1 MILKRSILM
10 TLLLCFPIAS
20 VADDYDINKLIK
32 LVSNSTSI
40 NEAIN
45 NYNSGLKTVEDN
57 YPNVSANV
65 KQQFRK
71 QESAK
76 IGAAENY
83 TDNATTNEETSDIED
98 NSSLETPDE
107 DSPENTE
114 NIQSDLEAKQ
124 QAYDEAKA
132 KEQSKENRTLTAL
145 TTAATGIGGMQLAQG
160 LAEQKADKA
169 AEQDMSAYIA
179 TMRCSYA
186 DGKSVKAGTEEIELP
201 GANDSN
207 IMKYRAEYMSLA
219 ADLKERKDALGMKP
233 GIESEE
239 IMDRVQMGLYDDENV
254 GISDGAYA
262 SLYRAQIQNSDKDQQ
277 QIDADKKTS
286 KTRVIAGGV
295 AAGVGVVGGMVGDS
309 LVNGKLGE
317 KIKSAKESAQTE
329 ESTTTTK

>member
-1 MILKRSILM
+1 MKKIIS
-10 TLLLCFPIAS
+10 LLTIFS
-20 VADDYDINKLIK
+20 VL
-32 LVSNSTSI
+32 
-40 NEAIN
+40 
-45 NYNSGLKTVEDN
+45 
-57 YPNVSANV
+57 NVSASWAASFGGAEIPQNDAASAKANFVTKAMEIVNSDKYANVDQSVKDNILNNV
-65 KQQFRK
+65 KQH
-71 QESAK
+71 A
-76 IGAAENY
+76 Y
-83 TDNATTNEETSDIED
+83 
-98 NSSLETPDE
+98 
-107 DSPENTE
+107 DSQDQT
-114 NIQSDLEAKQ
+114 DLEAKQ

-186 DGKSVKAGTEEIELP
+186 DGKSVKAGAEEIELP

-239 IMDRVQMGLYDDENV
+239 IMDRAQMGLYDDEKV

-262 SLYRAQIQNSDKDQQ
+262 SLYRAQMQNSDKDQQ

-317 KIKSAKESAQTE
+317 KIKSANESAQTE

>member
-1 MILKRSILM
+1 MITKNKF
-10 TLLLCFPIAS
+10 FPIFLFCWLFVYVANAAS
-20 VADDYDINKLIK
+20 FDLNSLISDI
-32 LVSNSTSI
+32 SNQTSI
-40 NEAIN
+40 NAAIAK
-45 NYNSGLKTVEDN
+45 YNSATQTIKNAHSGVDSETIKNEEEKVKKHQEQALNSVKTVSD
-57 YPNVSANV
+57 SA
-65 KQQFRK
+65 
-71 QESAK
+71 QEQT
-76 IGAAENY
+76 I
-83 TDNATTNEETSDIED
+83 SD
-98 NSSLETPDE
+98 T
-107 DSPENTE
+107 
-114 NIQSDLEAKQ
+114 SDLEAKQ

-132 KEQSKENRTLTAL
+132 TEQSKENRTLTAL

-186 DGKSVKAGTEEIELP
+186 DGKSVKAGAEEIELP

-207 IMKYRAEYMSLA
+207 IMKYRAEYMALA

-239 IMDRVQMGLYDDENV
+239 IMDRAQMGLYDDENV

-262 SLYRAQIQNSDKDQQ
+262 SLYRAQMQNSDKDQQ

-317 KIKSAKESAQTE
+317 KIKSAKESDQTE